1 MVRNTCTAAV
11 LLGLILAPVIG
22 YRLVRAIT
30 GALDEAVRIASAL
43 TSSPPSPTVASVPR
57 NRPLFWRRGRPVCW
71 AKMPF
76 RFPDT
81 YMAFPLSQ
89 GQARRLRC
97 VLLPLFPLLLS
108 LFLVSSAA
116 RGAGQPPVLV
126 GLDAEFGL
134 DNSISAQA
142 IELGMRTAMAEVN
155 AAGGVLGG
163 RKLELVI
170 RDHRSIPARGI
181 RNIRELAAMPDVV
194 AVFGGRFSPVLIE
207 ELPTLTA
214 AGLPFIAV
222 WSSADAIVDNGS
234 HPNYLFR
241 VSLRDSL
248 AMPHMLRSAEQRGFS
263 RIGLLLTSTSWGR
276 SNLAAAERY
285 AGSGRGRAKIAQTAW
300 YNWRD
305 TTLMPGYQ
313 RLLASGA
320 QAVVLVAN
328 DDEAAIL
335 VKEIAALPPAQ
346 RLPVIS
352 HWGITGGNFVSQA
365 GPALQQVD
373 FSVIQTFSF
382 FNADPKPLATFMKTV
397 ATLSPVRR
405 IEDIQAPVGVAHAYD
420 AVHLLARAID
430 RAGSAE
436 RPAVRDA
443 LEKLGSYHGLV
454 RRYNPPFT
462 SARHEALGPEQLLM
476 ARFRADGA
484 LVPVRK

>member
-1 MVRNTCTAAV
+1 
-11 LLGLILAPVIG
+11 
-22 YRLVRAIT
+22 
-30 GALDEAVRIASAL
+30 
-43 TSSPPSPTVASVPR
+43 
-57 NRPLFWRRGRPVCW
+57 
-71 AKMPF
+71 
-76 RFPDT
+76 
-81 YMAFPLSQ
+81 MAFQLMQ
-89 GQARRLRC
+89 GQRRRLRC
-97 VLLPLFPLLLS
+97 LLLS
-108 LFLVSSAA
+108 LSLLLITFPAHSA
-116 RGAGQPPVLV
+116 GKPPVLV

-142 IELGMRTAMAEVN
+142 VELGMRTAMAEIN
-155 AAGGVLGG
+155 AGGGVLGG
-163 RKLELVI
+163 RMLELVT

-181 RNIRELAAMPDVV
+181 RNIKELAAMPDVV

-207 ELPTLTA
+207 QLPTLA
-214 AGLPFIAV
+214 AAKLPFMAV

-234 HPNYLFR
+234 QPNYMFR

-248 AMPHMLRSAEQRGFS
+248 AMPHMLKSAEQRGLT

-276 SNLAAAERY
+276 SNQAAAERY
-285 AGSGRGRAKIAQTAW
+285 AGSGKGRARIVQTAW

-313 RLLASGA
+313 RLLAAGA
-320 QAVVLVAN
+320 QAVLLVAN

-335 VKEIAALPPAQ
+335 VKEIAALPPPQ

-352 HWGITGGNFVSQA
+352 HWGVTGGNFVGQA

-382 FNADPKPLATFMKTV
+382 FNADPKPLAAFMKTV
-397 ATLSPVRR
+397 ATVSQVRR

-420 AVHLLARAID
+420 GMHLLARAID
-430 RAGSAE
+430 LAGSAE

-443 LEKLGSYHGLV
+443 LEKLGNYRGLV

-476 ARFRADGA
+476 ARFRADGV
-484 LVPVRK
+484 LVPASR